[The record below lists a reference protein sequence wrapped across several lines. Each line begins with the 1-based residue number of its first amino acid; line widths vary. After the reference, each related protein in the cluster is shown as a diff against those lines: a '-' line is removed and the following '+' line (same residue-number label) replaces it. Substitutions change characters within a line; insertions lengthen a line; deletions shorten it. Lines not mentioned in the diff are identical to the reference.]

1 MTGIFA
7 IALLMGAVGSMHC
20 IGMCG
25 PLAMS
30 LPVVSPTPAGK
41 FLYTF
46 LYNMGR
52 IVTYAL
58 LGALLGLVGASFALA
73 GLQQA
78 LSITVGTIILLCILF
93 PRSQLTLAGSGKMQ
107 QLFEKV
113 RSRLGGFLFKKK
125 FSSVFFIGL
134 LNGLLPCGLVY
145 MAIAGAIATA
155 SVGKSMLFMATF
167 GLGTLPVM
175 WSVAFFGSFI
185 SLRTRM
191 GIRKAYPYLM
201 ILMACLLIV
210 RGLGLGIPY
219 ISPDINT
226 VASTGPDTLECH

>member
-25 PLAMS
+25 PIAMS
-30 LPVVSPTPAGK
+30 LPVVSNTASGK
-41 FLYTF
+41 FLYTL
-46 LYNMGR
+46 LYNLGR
-52 IVTYAL
+52 IVTYAC
-58 LGALLGLVGASFALA
+58 LGAVLGLLGASFALA

-78 LSITVGTIILLCILF
+78 LSIVVGVFILLFILF
-93 PRSQLTLAGSGKMQ
+93 PSHRWALFTSGKMQ
-107 QLFEKV
+107 QLFEKL
-113 RSRLGGFLFKKK
+113 RSKLGVLFFQKKYQ
-125 FSSVFFIGL
+125 SVFFIGL

-145 MAIAGAIATA
+145 MAIAGAISTA
-155 SVGKSMLFMATF
+155 SLTNSVLFMAAF

-185 SLRTRM
+185 SLQTRRV
-191 GIRKAYPYLM
+191 IKKAYPYLM
-201 ILMACLLIV
+201 VLMACLLIV

-219 ISPDINT
+219 ISPQMFT
-226 VASTGPDTLECH
+226 EPAAVECH